1 MKSLIAA
8 LGVTPR
14 VHIINLFMVVKR
26 NDQSGKVSEGSP
38 AGEKTSISELL
49 FSRSNDK
56 MKTTKKNNKNENE
69 NKYVS
74 DYVTL
79 DGLMAVGR
87 MENGLHAADF
97 MSCEDVQAE
106 PFQGTFKVQMMRDG
120 NLYMSELKHR
130 IRNRAIFREDN
141 ATFSKGQDGRYYF
154 YFSLPP
160 ELLSQLPQRLTRQ
173 AGSIANKVLRRLILG
188 EMEK

>member
-1 MKSLIAA
+1 
-8 LGVTPR
+8 
-14 VHIINLFMVVKR
+14 MVVKR
-26 NDQSGKVSEGSP
+26 NDQSGKVSKGSP

-56 MKTTKKNNKNENE
+56 MKTSKKNNNKNEN
-69 NKYVS
+69 NKNVV

-79 DGLMAVGR
+79 DGLLAVGK

-97 MSCEDVQAE
+97 MCCEDVQAE

-130 IRNRAIFREDN
+130 VRNRAIFREDN
-141 ATFSKGQDGRYYF
+141 ATLSKGQDGRYYF
-154 YFSLPP
+154 YFSLPA
-160 ELLSQLPQRLTRQ
+160 EMLSQLPQRLVRQ
-173 AGSIANKVLRRLILG
+173 ASSIANKVLRKIILG
-188 EMEK
+188 EENW